1 MNRGDQTNYIVK
13 QINNYDID
21 TKNHITK
28 ILLFRDINV
37 HQNNNGVH
45 IFLNDIDNVT
55 INDIYNYLKNKN

>member
-1 MNRGDQTNYIVK
+1 MIL
-13 QINNYDID
+13 IL
-21 TKNHITK
+21 KNHITK

-45 IFLNDIDNVT
+45 VFLNDIDNVT